1 MKRTVICVLMLAA
14 LTIAGLA
21 LSAYT
26 EDVTARTAERLV
38 RLNEM
43 TRTADRP
50 ELIAAAEAVSEEWET
65 FCANNIFLTNNEC
78 AFEISEA
85 LVHIIAELR
94 SGDDDIT
101 EECEETVMLLDIYE
115 KSRAFTL
122 ANIF

>member
-1 MKRTVICVLMLAA
+1 MLAA